1 VTGFFDLQVNG
12 FAGVDF
18 NDAALT
24 SDAFDHALSAMRE
37 TGVAF
42 CLPTLIT
49 ADEATL
55 SARLDALDRAVA
67 HSRLGSDMVP
77 GFHLE
82 GPFLNPSPGTAGC
95 HPPDA
100 MAPPDP
106 ALLGRLIAGRARPVL
121 MLTIA
126 PERPG
131 AVALIEWAV
140 ARGVTVALGHHAAD
154 AGAIDAAVTAG
165 ARMVTHLGNALP
177 RMLDKFDNPLI
188 AQLADDR
195 LAVSLIADGVHIPPP
210 ALRVFVRAKGVARCV
225 LVTDGTAASGA
236 PPGDYAFAGMTIRR
250 HEDGA
255 VRVPGTDRLAGSS
268 LTLNRAVANIVAWG
282 IATEAE
288 ARAMAGANAR
298 ALLGRG

>member
-1 VTGFFDLQVNG
+1 MTDFFDLQVNG

-24 SDAFDHALSAMRE
+24 PDALDHALAAMRQ
-37 TGVAF
+37 TGVTG

-49 ADEATL
+49 ADAATL
-55 SARLDALDRAVA
+55 EARLDALDRAVA
-67 HSRLGSDMVP
+67 RSRLGPEMVP

-95 HPPDA
+95 HPPGA
-100 MAPPDP
+100 MVPPDT
-106 ALLGRLIAGRARPVL
+106 ALLGRLIAGRARPLL
-121 MLTIA
+121 MLTVA

-131 AVALIEWAV
+131 APSLIEWAM
-140 ARGVTVALGHHAAD
+140 ARGITVALGHHAAD
-154 AGAIDAAVTAG
+154 AAAIGAAVEAG
-165 ARMVTHLGNALP
+165 ARMSTHLGNALP
-177 RMLDKFDNPLI
+177 RMLDKFENPLI

-195 LAVSLIADGVHIPPP
+195 LAVSLIADGVHVPPP

-225 LVTDGTAASGA
+225 LVTDGTAASAA
-236 PPGDYAFAGMTIRR
+236 PAGDYGFAGMTIRR

-268 LTLNRAVANIVAWG
+268 LTLDRAVANIVAWG

-298 ALLGRG
+298 AMIA